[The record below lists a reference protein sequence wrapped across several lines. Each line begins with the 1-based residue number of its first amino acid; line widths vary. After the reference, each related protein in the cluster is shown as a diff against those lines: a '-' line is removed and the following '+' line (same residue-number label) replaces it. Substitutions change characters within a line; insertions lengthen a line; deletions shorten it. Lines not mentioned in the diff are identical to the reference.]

1 MWMINDFLVTLS
13 YPVGAR
19 PAILLVLVM
28 QRIAYLNGCTN
39 QKICYMGHER
49 FREEPPPPPPTVQD
63 VFSSGDSLKCH
74 IRSEL

>member
-49 FREEPPPPPPTVQD
+49 FKGILRHTHPQGRMSYQV
-63 VFSSGDSLKCH
+63 
-74 IRSEL
+74 